1 MKPTPQISSIQRSSK
16 GETYTFRNQHPAPL
30 TDYSYHSTAKTTGHG
45 SVTAE
50 KRLSESRTFRQI
62 SNKFFGTE
70 AGLDYVTEAIFFA
83 SISCVAAWPVAVMVD
98 QLMTMM
104 I

>member
-1 MKPTPQISSIQRSSK
+1 MTTTPQISSIPRSSK
-16 GETYTFRNQHPAPL
+16 GETYTFRDQQPAPL
-30 TDYSYHSTAKTTGHG
+30 TDYSYHPTAKTAGHG

-62 SNKFFGTE
+62 STKFFGTE
-70 AGLDYVTEAIFFA
+70 AGLDYVTEAMFFA
-83 SISCVAAWPVAVMVD
+83 SISCVAAWPVTVMVG

>member
-1 MKPTPQISSIQRSSK
+1 MKPTPHISSIQRSSK
-16 GETYTFRNQHPAPL
+16 GETHTFRDRRSAPL
-30 TDYSYHSTAKTTGHG
+30 TDYSYRSTVETAGRG

-50 KRLSESRTFRQI
+50 KRLSESHTFRHV
-62 SNKFFGTE
+62 SSEFFGTE
-70 AGLDYVTEAIFFA
+70 ADREYFAEAMFFA
-83 SISCVAAWPVAVMVD
+83 SISCVAAWPVTAMVG

>member
-1 MKPTPQISSIQRSSK
+1 MKPTPQISSIQRFSQ
-16 GETYTFRNQHPAPL
+16 GETHASRDQRPTLL
-30 TDYSYHSTAKTTGHG
+30 TDYSYQSTAKTVGHG

-50 KRLSESRTFRQI
+50 KRLSESRTFRQV
-62 SNKFFGTE
+62 SREFFGTE
-70 AGLDYVTEAIFFA
+70 ADREYFVEAVFFA
-83 SISCVAAWPVAVMVD
+83 SISCVAAWPVTVMVG

>member
-1 MKPTPQISSIQRSSK
+1 MKPTPQISSIQRSSE
-16 GETYTFRNQHPAPL
+16 GEAHAFRDQRPVPF
-30 TDYSYHSTAKTTGHG
+30 TDYSYQATAKTAGPG

-50 KRLSESRTFRQI
+50 RRLSESRTFRHVSSQ
-62 SNKFFGTE
+62 FFGTE
-70 AGLDYVTEAIFFA
+70 ADREYFAEAIFFA
-83 SISCVAAWPVAVMVD
+83 SIACVAAWPVTEMVR